1 MHLLNI
7 SQLTFILGESYYKLP
22 FQTMISFRV
31 RNKKSRKCCS
41 SSFRNQSNSSSPKKT
56 NQYVIRVTRDF
67 SLSLKRVNFS
77 WKTFYGI
84 IKVPTDLTTKKL
96 PAINGGGSISNL
108 SILIRLF
115 PIHFVSKP
123 MFIRRLLK
131 NKNVRL
137 LESGYLL
144 FEKKPLASP
153 LDLVAAN
160 LRISKGFTVV
170 PKQSKDFLPIAR
182 RLVFNLRRKLRRHRK
197 KHLGIINANRNLDTP
212 YTDIGPLIDAIKFK
226 LDGSIRMSRSE
237 RKRQN
242 KRKIKK
248 ALEYKILR
256 EANRTKKILDEKN
269 KLKEKQKKVRKRFH
283 AAVALAYLNQL
294 KLLERNYIN
303 ESPEKHLDRLFSSV
317 DLQEKII
324 SMKKKFFPG

>member
-7 SQLTFILGESYYKLP
+7 LQLTFILGESYYKLP
-22 FQTMISFRV
+22 FQKMISYKV
-31 RNKKSRKCCS
+31 RKKIYRICS
-41 SSFRNQSNSSSPKKT
+41 SSSWNQSNSSSTKKT
-56 NQYVIRVTRDF
+56 HQYVIHVTRDF
-67 SLSLKRVNFS
+67 SLSLKRVDFS
-77 WKTFYGI
+77 WKHFYGI
-84 IKVPTDLTTKKL
+84 IKVPTDLTTKL
-96 PAINGGGSISNL
+96 PAINGGGSILNL

-115 PIHFVSKP
+115 PINKVSKP
-123 MFIRRLLK
+123 MLIRRLFK
-131 NKNVRL
+131 SKNVRL

-170 PKQSKDFLPIAR
+170 PEQSKDFLPIAR

-197 KHLGIINANRNLDTP
+197 KHLGVINTNRNLNTP
-212 YTDIGPLIDAIKFK
+212 NTDIGPLIKAIKFK
-226 LDGSIRMSRSE
+226 LDGSIRMSRAE

-242 KRKIKK
+242 KLKIKK

-269 KLKEKQKKVRKRFH
+269 KLKVKQKKIRERFH
-283 AAVALAYLNQL
+283 AAVALAYLNRL
-294 KLLERNYIN
+294 KLLERIYIN
-303 ESPEKHLDRLFSSV
+303 ESPEKHLDWLFSSV

-324 SMKKKFFPG
+324 SMKKEFFNR